1 MKKDY
6 SDSCIKFEMRG
17 KRKIMKKRKSV
28 LLFIL
33 AMSLLITTACSSESS
48 PESKNPGEAVIAE
61 NETSETDEE
70 IPTIVISWGKSL
82 HTGMMHLSFI
92 KPELFE
98 DNPIYLRPIA
108 DKQLEL
114 VKDGKAIAMLDFIVN
129 DGGSDAATMMTQGNV
144 DLSYNSSTAMISAYD
159 AGADL
164 SILCPVQ
171 SGGLAIVADIDAP
184 YDTFEGLV
192 EYAKN
197 SDMPIRG
204 GYHSPISSPRIVL
217 EYALS
222 EAGVTVTGNTADY
235 ESDVLMTDLK
245 GVSNLI
251 PSLSSGQVELWAGPV
266 PNPQNAE
273 AQGIGKI
280 IATLDELPGG
290 KWIDFPCCTMNVR
303 NEIKEK
309 HPEIID
315 ALVQVTADV
324 HDFAQNNKEET
335 AELMMEFMGLE
346 KEVLMKNNTTYGVDI
361 TDNFINGMQIYY
373 EVMTEMGKFTG
384 RLEDK
389 TVDEVMETVFD
400 FSYMEG
406 K

>member
-1 MKKDY
+1 
-6 SDSCIKFEMRG
+6 
-17 KRKIMKKRKSV
+17 MKKRKLA

-33 AMSLLITTACSSESS
+33 VMSLLIITACSTDSS
-48 PESKNPGEAVIAE
+48 PESENPGEPVIAE
-61 NETSETDEE
+61 KEPNKTEE
-70 IPTIVISWGKSL
+70 KIPTIIISWGKSL
-82 HTGMMHLSFI
+82 HTGMLHLSFI

-98 DNPIYLRPIA
+98 DNPIHLRPIT

-114 VKDGKAIAMLDFIVN
+114 VKDGKVIAMLDFIVN
-129 DGGSDAATMMTQGNV
+129 DGGSDAATMMTQGNI

-171 SGGLAIVADIDAP
+171 SGGLAIVADINAP

-192 EYAKN
+192 EYAKS

-222 EAGVTVTGNTADY
+222 EAGVNVTGNTADY
-235 ESDVLMTDLK
+235 DADVLMTDLK

-290 KWIDFPCCTMNVR
+290 KWVDFPCCTMNVR

-309 HPEIID
+309 YPEIIY

-335 AELMMEFMGLE
+335 AELMTEFMGLE
-346 KEVLMKNNTTYGVDI
+346 KEVLMKNDTTYNIDI
-361 TDNFINGMQIYY
+361 TDNFINGMKIYC
-373 EVMTEMGKFTG
+373 EVMAEMGKFTG
-384 RLEDK
+384 RLEGK
-389 TVDEVMETVFD
+389 PVDEIMEMVFD